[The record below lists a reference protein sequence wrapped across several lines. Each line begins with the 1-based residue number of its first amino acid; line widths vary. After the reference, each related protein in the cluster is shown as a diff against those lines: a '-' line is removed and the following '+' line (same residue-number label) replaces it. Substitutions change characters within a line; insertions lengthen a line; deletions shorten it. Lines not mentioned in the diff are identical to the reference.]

1 MVGGPHPANR
11 PGRTPVIAWVFRRVA
26 QAAVTFLV
34 AVLLLFLLMRV
45 TPGDPL
51 SRLTADR
58 DVSAQEV
65 AALRA
70 RFGLDQPMGAQL
82 RAFLAGAA
90 RGDLG
95 VSIEHYPEPVTA
107 LLASRLPA
115 TLLLG
120 GSVLVLN
127 FTVGIWL
134 GVRQAVRRGS
144 RFDRWTSRLALAG
157 YATPSFW
164 LGLVLVALV
173 SLRWRLLPA
182 AQMTDPLLPLGAGPL
197 DRALDLF
204 RHLIL
209 PVLTLSATSIA
220 LTMRHQR
227 AALLSVFRL
236 DYITAA
242 RGRGLSERRVLWG
255 HAWRTTLVPMLT
267 LLGLW
272 LPILVS
278 GSVFVEAVFNWPGL
292 GSLAADAI
300 AGRDYPVLLGAAML
314 VSGAVV
320 LAGLLTDLG
329 YALVDPRIRPT

>member
-1 MVGGPHPANR
+1 MSR
-11 PGRTPVIAWVFRRVA
+11 WLLRRAV
-26 QAAVTFLV
+26 QAAATFV
-34 AVLLLFLLMRV
+34 IVVLLLFVLMRV
-45 TPGDPL
+45 APGDPL

-58 DVSAQEV
+58 GVSPEEV
-65 AALRA
+65 ALLRA
-70 RFGLDQPMGAQL
+70 RFGLDQPVGIQL
-82 RAFLAGAA
+82 RAFLGGVA

-107 LLASRLPA
+107 LIATRLPA
-115 TLLLG
+115 SLLLG
-120 GSVLVLN
+120 GTVLLIN
-127 FTVGIWL
+127 FIAGIWL
-134 GVRQAVRRGS
+134 GVHQAVRRGS
-144 RFDRWTSRLALAG
+144 RFDRWLSRAAIAG
-157 YATPSFW
+157 YATPGFW
-164 LGLVLVALV
+164 LGLVLVAFL

-182 AQMTDPLLPLGAGPL
+182 AQMSDPLLPLDASLPT
-197 DRALDLF
+197 RALDLL

-209 PVLTLSATSIA
+209 PALTLSLTSIA

-236 DYITAA
+236 DYVVAA
-242 RGRGLSERRVLWG
+242 RARGLSDRRVLWG

-292 GSLAADAI
+292 GSLAAEAI
-300 AGRDYPVLLGAAML
+300 AGRDYPVLLGTAML

-320 LAGLLTDLG
+320 VAGFLTDIG
-329 YALVDPRIRPT
+329 YMVVDPRVRPR